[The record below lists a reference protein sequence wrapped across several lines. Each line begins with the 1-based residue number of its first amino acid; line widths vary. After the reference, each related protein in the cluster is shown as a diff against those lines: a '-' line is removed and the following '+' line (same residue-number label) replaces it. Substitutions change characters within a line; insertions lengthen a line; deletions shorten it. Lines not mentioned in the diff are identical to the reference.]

1 MASDATT
8 LPLRDSLLDD
18 PRSAPQRATW
28 RRGRAPV
35 PDELLGATRV
45 RARRETALGVSALVT
60 IAVCVTLIVVAAAD
74 RPSFL
79 SAPTHYGFF
88 PGWMA
93 GPLGGLWP
101 WFTRSPRAIKSL
113 FTAALLVMYVA
124 YLVGLRYVPA
134 LRARWA
140 VATVVGVHAVLL
152 LSPPLSLTD
161 VFNYINYGRMGM
173 LHHLN
178 PYTTI
183 PVLEPHSDP
192 SYALSNWH
200 QLLSP
205 YGPAFTLLTY
215 AVVPLGLA
223 GSLWTLKSLVA
234 VASLGTILL
243 VWRCARLLGRDPVQA
258 IVFVGLNPIVL
269 VWGLGGDHN
278 DFFMVFLI
286 VLAFYLL
293 LRARAPGISPE
304 LDVSAELAAA
314 GVAPATEDPLAAL
327 AAGIDHAGND
337 APTSADAPVTSDV
350 PATTTAATAD
360 PPATATAPR
369 AWGVRWEQ
377 VRGWLWPLAPP
388 ELAAGLALASAIALK
403 ASAGI
408 LVPVVLAA
416 LLRAPRRLVQ
426 VAVGI
431 VVGGAVWGVCSVVA
445 FGFHL
450 PNLGTQG
457 RLVIPMSLPNVV
469 GLVLGQGGET
479 NTMRVLLSAV
489 LALSVLGCSVL
500 AWRRRDALTASG
512 WATVALLVTLSW
524 VLPWYVLWVLPLA
537 ALSHSRALRRTTL
550 AVGAY
555 LVLTWMP
562 SATAMDNAIGLR
574 PTTTTIGQSHQLEVK
589 RLLN

>member
-8 LPLRDSLLDD
+8 LPLRDSLLDV
-18 PRSAPQRATW
+18 PESASRRATW
-28 RRGRAPV
+28 RRGGAPV
-35 PDELLGATRV
+35 PDELLGAARMRT
-45 RARRETALGVSALVT
+45 RREMALGASALGT
-60 IAVCVTLIVVAAAD
+60 IAVCVTLLVVAAAD

-79 SAPTHYGFF
+79 SAPTHYGYF

-101 WFTRSPRAIKSL
+101 WFTRSPQAIKSL
-113 FTAALLVMYVA
+113 FTGALLVMYVA

-200 QLLSP
+200 LLLSP

-223 GSLWTLKSLVA
+223 GSLWTLKALVA

-293 LRARAPGISPE
+293 LRARAPGISPQ
-304 LDVSAELAAA
+304 LDVSPTAAA
-314 GVAPATEDPLAAL
+314 GVASATEDPLAAL
-327 AAGIDHAGND
+327 AAGIDPAGSD
-337 APTSADAPVTSDV
+337 SPASADAPVTSGA
-350 PATTTAATAD
+350 PATTTAGTAN
-360 PPATATAPR
+360 PSATATAVP

-377 VRGWLWPLAPP
+377 VRGWLWPLAPA

-408 LVPVVLAA
+408 LVPVVLAG

-431 VVGGAVWGVCSVVA
+431 VVGGAMWGVCSVVA

-479 NTMRVLLSAV
+479 STMRVLLSVV
-489 LALSVLGCSVL
+489 LALSVLGCSAL
-500 AWRRRDALTASG
+500 AWRRRDALSASG

-537 ALSHSRALRRTTL
+537 ALSRSRALRRTTL
-550 AVGAY
+550 ALGAY
-555 LVLTWMP
+555 LILTWMP
-562 SATAMDNAIGLR
+562 SATAMDNAVGLR
-574 PTTTTIGQSHQLEVK
+574 PTKTSLGQSHQLEVK

>member
-18 PRSAPQRATW
+18 PKSAPRRGTW
-28 RRGRAPV
+28 RRGGKPV
-35 PDELLGATRV
+35 PDELLGAARTHTRM
-45 RARRETALGVSALVT
+45 ETALAASALAT
-60 IAVCVTLIVVAAAD
+60 IAVCVALIVVAAAD

-113 FTAALLVMYVA
+113 FTGALLVMYVA
-124 YLVGLRYVPA
+124 YLVSLRYVPA

-234 VASLGTILL
+234 VASLATILL

-258 IVFVGLNPIVL
+258 IAFVGLNPIVL

-278 DFFMVFLI
+278 DFFTVFFV

-304 LDVSAELAAA
+304 LDVPAEPAAA
-314 GVAPATEDPLAAL
+314 GVAPAADDPLAAL
-327 AAGIDHAGND
+327 AARVEPPAIAG
-337 APTSADAPVTSDV
+337 SLVTART
-350 PATTTAATAD
+350 ATPTTAA
-360 PPATATAPR
+360 R
-369 AWGVRWEQ
+369 ASHPRWEQ
-377 VRGWLWPLAPP
+377 VRGWLLPLAPP
-388 ELAAGLALASAIALK
+388 ELVAGLALATAMALK

-408 LVPVVLAA
+408 LVPVVLAG

-431 VVGGAVWGVCSVVA
+431 VAGGAVWGVCSVVA

-457 RLVIPMSLPNVV
+457 RLVIPMSLPNVL

-479 NTMRVLLSAV
+479 DTMRVLLSVV

-500 AWRRRDALTASG
+500 AWRRRDALSASG

-537 ALSHSRALRRTTL
+537 ALSRSRALRRTTL
-550 AVGAY
+550 VLGAY
-555 LVLTWMP
+555 LILTWMP
-562 SATAMDNAIGLR
+562 SATAMDNTIGLR
-574 PTTTTIGQSHQLEVK
+574 PTKTSLGQSHQIEVK